1 MKLTSFESVV
11 RALNEA
17 GVRYL
22 IAGGAAVIAHGYLR
36 YTKDL
41 DFVIQLLPDNVERA
55 FSALA
60 TLGYKPSVP
69 VTAAQFGNAEIRE
82 GWIRDKGMQ
91 VLNFWSD
98 EHRETS
104 VDLFVSEPFPF
115 DEEYDR
121 SLLKPLY
128 DTIPVRFVSITTL
141 IEMKEKA
148 GRTQDRIDIEH
159 LRMRLDDVRKGK

>member
-17 GVRYL
+17 SVRYL

-41 DFVIQLLPDNVERA
+41 DFVIRLLPDNIERT

-60 TLGYKPSVP
+60 SLGYKPSVP
-69 VTAAQFGNAEIRE
+69 VTAAQFGDAETRE

-98 EHRETS
+98 EHRETPID
-104 VDLFVSEPFPF
+104 VFVSEPFSF
-115 DEEYDR
+115 DDEYER

-128 DTIPVRFVSITTL
+128 DTILVRFVSIPTL
-141 IEMKEKA
+141 IAMKEKA
-148 GRTQDRIDIEH
+148 GRTQDQIDIEH
-159 LRMRLDDVRKGK
+159 LRMRLDDVRERH

>member
-17 GVRYL
+17 EVRYL
-22 IAGGAAVIAHGYLR
+22 FAGGAAVIAHGFLR

-41 DFVIQLLPDNVERA
+41 DLVVKLLPDNVERT

-69 VTAAQFGNAEIRE
+69 VTAAQFGDAETRE

-98 EHRETS
+98 EHRETP
-104 VDLFVSEPFPF
+104 VDVFVTEPFAF
-115 DEEYDR
+115 DDEYER
-121 SLLKPLY
+121 ALVKPLY
-128 DTIPVRFVSITTL
+128 KMIPVRFVSIPTL

-148 GRTQDRIDIEH
+148 GRAQDRVDIEH
-159 LRMRLDDVRKGK
+159 LRMRLDDDRK